1 MLYDVIIMDIT
12 NKNTDEKTIL
22 YIDDE
27 EKNLTSFKAVFRK
40 EYKIY
45 VAASA
50 QEGIDIMERQPINLV
65 ITDQRMPNMT
75 GVEFLERIVDK
86 YPDVTR
92 IILTG
97 YSDVEAI
104 IQAINKGQIYRY
116 ITKPWRRDELKETID
131 NALEYHF
138 LKQENNTLIESLQK
152 VNREIDRFV
161 YSAAHDLR
169 APIASLM
176 GLINLA
182 KHETDVNVLLH
193 YLSMKEI
200 TVNKL
205 NVFIQEI
212 IDYSINQRSSIIP
225 DEVHFSAL
233 IKDILLKFEKE
244 HEDFQQ
250 VNFHLDIKQHSP
262 FHSDVARI
270 EIIIKSLI
278 ANVLRFYKN
287 DGNTQ
292 PFCDIIIQI
301 DHEIATIQVR
311 DNGIGIGA
319 EHFEKIFDMFYRAAD
334 QRVGSGLGLYLVRET
349 VNKLDGS
356 VRVASI
362 LGEGA
367 MFTVELPDLKANIPT
382 FDNPAP
388 TNKGS

>member
-1 MLYDVIIMDIT
+1 MFYDLLIMDSLM
-12 NKNTDEKTIL
+12 KNSDEKIIL

-27 EKNLTSFKAVFRK
+27 EKNLSSFKAVFRK

-45 VAASA
+45 VATSA
-50 QEGIDIMERQPINLV
+50 QEGIDIMEQQPINLV

-138 LKQENNTLIESLQK
+138 LRQENHTLIDSLQK
-152 VNREIDRFV
+152 ANKELDRFV

-182 KHETDVNVLLH
+182 KEETDLAQIKH
-193 YLSMKEI
+193 YLAMKAL
-200 TVNKL
+200 TVSKL
-205 NVFIQEI
+205 NAFIQEI
-212 IDYSINQRSSIIP
+212 IDYSRNQRAEIEP
-225 DEVHFSAL
+225 DEIDFANIVANVL
-233 IKDILLKFEKE
+233 
-244 HEDFQQ
+244 EDFKKEEEQYNN
-250 VNFHLDIKQHSP
+250 VNFHLDIQQNAP
-262 FHSDVARI
+262 FYTDMTRL
-270 EIIIKSLI
+270 EIILKNLI
-278 ANVLRFYKN
+278 SNIFRFYKI
-287 DGNTQ
+287 DGIIQ
-292 PFCDIIIQI
+292 PFCDIIISI
-301 DHEIATIQVR
+301 DNHTATIQIR

-319 EHFEKIFDMFYRAAD
+319 EHFEKIFDMFYRATD
-334 QRVGSGLGLYLVRET
+334 QRVGSGLGLFLVSET
-349 VNKLDGS
+349 VNKLGGS

-367 MFTVELPDLKANIPT
+367 MFTVELPNLKTDILL
-382 FDNPAP
+382 
-388 TNKGS
+388 